1 MFRLKSVRKLEK
13 RDKKLEKRNKMKNSD
28 VRSIAKAGMTL
39 SLAALIVTG
48 ATMRGNH
55 HNRHIHTW
63 AGVALVGFS
72 VWHYNVYQKA

>member
-1 MFRLKSVRKLEK
+1 
-13 RDKKLEKRNKMKNSD
+13 MKNSD

-39 SLAALIVTG
+39 SLAALIFTG

-55 HNRHIHTW
+55 HNSHNRHIHTW

-72 VWHYNVYQKA
+72 VWHYNVYQKN